1 MSVGKYPEKRLSPND
16 LDHDYGSETLQEPQE
31 PRVLAEVFVTRR
43 IATITAGGSENVR
56 VAAFRAIAQEEV
68 DGEFFFTDEYG
79 HTTTVVVSTQRHGS
93 NT

>member
-1 MSVGKYPEKRLSPND
+1 MSVHPKNAFP
-16 LDHDYGSETLQEPQE
+16 LDEATQDAVFGTEGAPE
-31 PRVLAEVFVTRR
+31 PRPLAEVFVTRR
-43 IATITAGGSENVR
+43 IASIYAGGSENVR

-68 DGEFFFTDEYG
+68 DGEFFFTDEYE